1 MILVTDLNDKTAVR
15 IDGGTV
21 ETIAEFISLLKS
33 IRTAYSERFSDS
45 VADDIIAL
53 CGRVAFCNDDDIE
66 DECLKRIA
74 DVLKEAESA
83 KGDE

>member
-15 IDGGTV
+15 IDGDTV

-33 IRTAYSERFSDS
+33 IRTAYSERYSDS

-53 CGRVAFCNDDDIE
+53 CGRVAFCNDDDVE
-66 DECLKRIA
+66 GECLKRIA
-74 DVLKEAESA
+74 DVLKEAEST